1 MKNLKIYRDT
11 QNNKQSKS
19 ERIRVVNT
27 NVRYMRDAITIHIHD
42 RNEADRLELFLYKLL
57 DSIKN

>member
-27 NVRYMRDAITIHIHD
+27 SVPHMKDAITIHIHD
-42 RNEADRLELFLYKLL
+42 SNDADRVELFIYKLL
-57 DSIKN
+57 SLVD